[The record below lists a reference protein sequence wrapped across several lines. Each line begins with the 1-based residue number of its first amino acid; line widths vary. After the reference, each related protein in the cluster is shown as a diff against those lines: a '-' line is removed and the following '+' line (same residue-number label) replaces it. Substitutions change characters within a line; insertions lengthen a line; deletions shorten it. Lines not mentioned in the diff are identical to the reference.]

1 MKDSREPLHRR
12 RVLKAIAAGGTVL
25 LAGCNR
31 GNPYPNPPA
40 TAGQPT
46 DAAGNPTDTAGQST
60 DAAGNPT
67 DTAGQ
72 STDAAGNPTDTAGQ
86 STDTAGSEE
95 TPTATEAQT
104 ETPTATESQPTGTKE
119 QSSGPPTV
127 DLGAAG
133 NYRILSKS
141 GISTVPDSILTGN
154 IGVSP
159 IDSTAITGFSLT
171 KDSSGEYATSDQVEG
186 RVFAA
191 DYAAPTPSMLTTA
204 VGDMEAAYSDAAGR
218 SNPDVTELGGGDISG
233 LTLDPGL
240 YKWGTGVDI
249 NDDVTLK
256 GSSDD
261 TWIFQIAGGLTMAS
275 DTSVVRS
282 GGASAKNIVWQV
294 AERAALGTGAQF
306 AGTLLTQTG
315 VDVRTGASVNGR
327 LYAQTDVT
335 LEKATVT
342 G

>member
-1 MKDSREPLHRR
+1 M
-12 RVLKAIAAGGTVL
+12 
-25 LAGCNR
+25 
-31 GNPYPNPPA
+31 
-40 TAGQPT
+40 
-46 DAAGNPTDTAGQST
+46 
-60 DAAGNPT
+60 
-67 DTAGQ
+67 
-72 STDAAGNPTDTAGQ
+72 
-86 STDTAGSEE
+86 
-95 TPTATEAQT
+95 
-104 ETPTATESQPTGTKE
+104 
-119 QSSGPPTV
+119 

-133 NYRILSKS
+133 NYRILAKS
-141 GISTVPDSILTGN
+141 GISTVPDSAVTGH

-171 KDSSGEYATSDQVEG
+171 MHSSNEYATSDQVSG
-186 RVFAA
+186 RVYAA
-191 DYAAPTPSMLTTA
+191 DYAAPTPSKLTTA
-204 VGDMEAAYSDAAGR
+204 VEDMEAAYNDAAGR

-233 LTLDPGL
+233 LTLEPGL

-282 GGASAKNIVWQV
+282 GGAAAKNIVWQV
-294 AERAALGTGAQF
+294 ADRTALGTGAQF
-306 AGTLLTQTG
+306 AGNVLTQTG

-335 LEKATVT
+335 LEQATVT